1 MDDIYI
7 SECSN
12 INSLSY
18 SDLGECYKHPQ
29 FAPGTIESQTF
40 LAGSVYFQI
49 IEIEAFC
56 KE

>member
-29 FAPGTIESQTF
+29 FAPDTIESQTF